1 MEIGKIVENFALF
14 AGLSVSDAM
23 QWLPLCR
30 WAKESVEQ
38 SLRPGVDLQKNKER
52 LSLVAA
58 ALALRAYDG
67 GLSGSS
73 DLRSM
78 SVGDVKVENAAS
90 GSAASQKIWE
100 EMWGLCR
107 DLLQHPQGGGWMR
120 C

>member
-38 SLRPGVDLQKNKER
+38 SLRPGVDPQKNKER

-90 GSAASQKIWE
+90 GSAASQKSWE

-107 DLLQHPQGGGWMR
+107 DLLQHPQGGVWMS